1 MALVTRAQV
10 NLALRLDL
18 VEGDERIPDIDLKI
32 SQAEDAVVDYL
43 KKPNHGWDETTVP
56 GRVSAAVMLVVQSL
70 LDEANTGGLLP
81 GLGTGDPKNPV
92 VALLYRLRDPAIA

>member
-1 MALVTRAQV
+1 MALVTLEQV

-18 VEGDERIPDIDLKI
+18 MENDERIPDINLKI
-32 SQAEDAVVDYL
+32 KQAEDAVIDFL
-43 KKPNHGWDETTVP
+43 KKPEHGWTEETVP
-56 GRVSAAVMLVVQSL
+56 GRVSAAILLVIQSL

-92 VALLYRLRDPAIA
+92 VALLYRLRSPAIA

>member
-1 MALVTRAQV
+1 MALVTLQQV

-18 VEGDERIPDIDLKI
+18 VEGDERTPDIQLKI
-32 SQAEDAVVDYL
+32 AQAEDAILDYL
-43 KKPNHGWDETTVP
+43 KKPDHGWTEGTVP
-56 GRVSAAVMLVVQSL
+56 PRVQAAIILTIKSL
-70 LDEANTGGLLP
+70 LDDSAAPEMLS

>member
-1 MALVTRAQV
+1 MALVTLAQV

-18 VEGDERIPDIDLKI
+18 IDGDERVPDIELKI
-32 SQAEDAVVDYL
+32 RQAEDAVVGYL
-43 KKPNHGWDETTVP
+43 KKPAHGWTDETVP

-70 LDEANTGGLLP
+70 LDDSAEATMLS

>member
-18 VEGDERIPDIDLKI
+18 VDGDERIPDIDLKI

-43 KKPNHGWDETTVP
+43 KKSNHGWDETTVP

>member
-1 MALVTRAQV
+1 MALVTLAQV

-18 VEGDERIPDIDLKI
+18 ADGDERVPDIELKI
-32 SQAEDAVVDYL
+32 RQAEDAIADYL
-43 KKPNHGWDETTVP
+43 KKPAHGWTEQTVP
-56 GRVSAAVMLVVQSL
+56 GRVSAAVMLIVQSL

-92 VALLYRLRDPAIA
+92 VALLYRLRDPALA

>member
-1 MALVTRAQV
+1 MALVTVDQV

-18 VEGDERIPDIDLKI
+18 ADGDERLPDIELKI
-32 SQAEDAVVDYL
+32 SQAEDAVLDYL
-43 KKPNHGWDETTVP
+43 KMPDADWDEETVP
-56 GRVSAAVMLVVQSL
+56 PRVNAAVLLVVQSL

-81 GLGTGDPKNPV
+81 GLGSGDPKNPV

>member
-1 MALVTRAQV
+1 MALVILAQV

-18 VEGDERIPDIDLKI
+18 VENDERIPDIELKI
-32 SQAEDAVVDYL
+32 KQAEDAVVDYL
-43 KKPNHGWDETTVP
+43 KKADHGWTEATVP
-56 GRVSAAVMLVVQSL
+56 GRVSAAILLVIQSL
-70 LDEANTGGLLP
+70 LDEADTGGLLA

>member
-18 VEGDERIPDIDLKI
+18 VDGDERIPDVDLKI

-81 GLGTGDPKNPV
+81 GLGSGDPKNPV